1 LTRDAAGHPWAGLA
15 RALSVGPGEKT
26 VAVALDRL
34 PPGTGVVYASYFA
47 WFATHREDTVWPGD
61 RH

>member
-1 LTRDAAGHPWAGLA
+1 
-15 RALSVGPGEKT
+15 

>member
-1 LTRDAAGHPWAGLA
+1 
-15 RALSVGPGEKT
+15 

-34 PPGTGVVYASYFA
+34 APGTGVVYASYFA
-47 WFATHREDTVWPGD
+47 WYATHHDDTTWAERWVEENRAES